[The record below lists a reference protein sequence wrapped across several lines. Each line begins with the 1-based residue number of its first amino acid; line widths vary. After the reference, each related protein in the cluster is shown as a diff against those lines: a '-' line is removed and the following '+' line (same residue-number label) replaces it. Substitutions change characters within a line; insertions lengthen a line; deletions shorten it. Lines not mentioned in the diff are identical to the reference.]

1 MQNGLSRAGGG
12 DMSWARAIILA
23 TGFFFI
29 SAIYL
34 GQIPAFFGLAYTQ
47 AQLHTASQATL
58 TLGLLAL
65 GIALIALTASFL
77 YDPKP
82 LTRLFPPLFGLVGL
96 GLAGVGSL
104 GMLFVLVTGHHYF
117 PDQTISQAPGGGT
130 ITTNWPDPSH
140 GWFLSPTWFQPQ
152 SVDIGAISF
161 VAFITGMGILTY
173 VALYFPYSRGKLTP
187 AVTALITRLFV
198 GIAAALMLAYLTIY
212 TFSASATTKSAAGG
226 AIENIVLVLALG
238 MVLFALQV
246 WLLQVMTAPG
256 NRQRF
261 MPSLY
266 LHAVQLIASV
276 AVPLLVIFVVLY
288 PVVNWMNSVNLSD
301 GYWVECAIKTDI
313 PDSCTFT
320 PYIGYIIEGI
330 VSGMFFTFL
339 IAAGYLWNRKPAF
352 VKLGMTFAF
361 VFAALAVI
369 ATHDSNPANL
379 PVALVLGIGIA
390 ILGTIWTITT
400 QREFVLAAARN
411 VTLGCTGQWLVMGT
425 LLFIYLAGFGLFSYP
440 QFFDTEQNLIIQQ
453 GGTALHDAYWVILIA
468 GGLAAMQFA
477 FLTRRDALGNI
488 RKLALWL
495 VLIGAGMEIAA
506 SVHFNPG
513 AGIDLSN
520 GGNPVNFAY
529 YFGILIEL
537 LGILVG
543 WYGALS
549 TRGFGLL
556 VTSFATTFAGAALA
570 IFFAVLPTP
579 HYDVMVAFTVLA
591 GLGTILYAIYGKDA
605 PDPQLARFMGRASAP
620 HTTTATPATTE
631 PGLPE

>member
-1 MQNGLSRAGGG
+1 MQNGLTRVGGN

-29 SAIYL
+29 SVIYL
-34 GQIPAFFGLAYTQ
+34 GQIPSFFGLAYTQ

-65 GIALIALTASFL
+65 GIALIALTASFI

-82 LTRLFPPLFGLVGL
+82 VSRLFPPLFGLVGL
-96 GLAGVGSL
+96 GLAGVGIL
-104 GMLFVLVTGHHYF
+104 GMLFTLVTGHHFF
-117 PDQTISQAPGGGT
+117 PDQTISVAPGGGT
-130 ITTNWPDPSH
+130 LTTNWPDPSH
-140 GWFLSPTWFQPQ
+140 GWFLNPAWFQPQ
-152 SVDIGAISF
+152 SVDISAVSF

-173 VALYFPYSRGKLTP
+173 AALWFPFSRGKLTP
-187 AVTALITRLFV
+187 AVTAIITRLCI
-198 GIAAALMLAYLTIY
+198 GIAGALVLAYLTIY
-212 TFSASATTKSAAGG
+212 TFSARATTGSVAGG
-226 AIENIVLVLALG
+226 FFENIILVGALG
-238 MVLFALQV
+238 LVLFALQV

-266 LHAVQLIASV
+266 LHAVQLIPSV
-276 AVPLLVIFVVLY
+276 ALPLLVIFVVLY
-288 PVVNWMNSVNLSD
+288 PVVNWMNSVNLAN
-301 GYWVECAIKTDI
+301 GYWVECAVKTSI

-320 PYIGYIIEGI
+320 PYIGYIIEG
-330 VSGMFFTFL
+330 VVAGMLFTFM

-352 VKLGMTFAF
+352 VKLGTTFAF

-369 ATHDSNPANL
+369 GTHDANPAQL

-390 ILGTIWTITT
+390 ILGTIWTIAT
-400 QREFVLAAARN
+400 QREFVPAAARN

-440 QFFDTEQNLIIQQ
+440 QFFDTEQNLIIVQ
-453 GGTALHDAYWVILIA
+453 GPLALHDAYWVMLIA
-468 GGLAAMQFA
+468 GALAAMQFA
-477 FLTRRDALGNI
+477 FLMRRDALGNI

-513 AGIDLSN
+513 AGIDLSS

-529 YFGILIEL
+529 YFGILIEV

-543 WYGALS
+543 FYGAL
-549 TRGFGLL
+549 TTKGFGLA
-556 VTSFATTFAGAALA
+556 VTSAITTFAGAALA
-570 IFFAVLPTP
+570 ILFAVLPTP
-579 HYDVMVAFTVLA
+579 HYDVMVAFTVAA

-605 PDPQLARFMGRASAP
+605 PDPLLARFTNR
-620 HTTTATPATTE
+620 ATPRALAPSATTE